1 MIRSA
6 ASSHLSRLVASALV
20 AGALAACG
28 GGGPDT
34 PRALPPVPVR
44 VARAEQRT
52 MPLAVRAVGHV
63 ESIATVAVRPR
74 VGGELQKV
82 HFDEGQAVAKDQVLF
97 TIDPRPYQATLREA
111 EARLVRDQ
119 ALLRK
124 SEADLVRYAD
134 LVKRDFVTREQF
146 DLITATVESMRATV
160 AADQASVDSARL
172 QLDYC
177 TVAAPVGGRTGSL
190 LFKAGNLVKANDD
203 KALVTIN
210 QTRPIYVSFA
220 VPAENLPSVRGKAGD
235 GLRVNAFLPAENGKP
250 EAGKLAVIDNEV
262 DMATGTVALKAVFPN
277 EEERLWPGQF
287 VDVELVLEQQQGRV
301 VVPAA
306 AVQTS
311 QQGTFVYVVGDE
323 GAVELRPVQVARQ
336 DEHDAVID
344 AGVQAGETVVTDGQL
359 RLVPGARVEVK
370 EGIGS
375 ATGARP

>member
-6 ASSHLSRLVASALV
+6 VSSSLFRLVASALF
-20 AGALAACG
+20 AGALSACG
-28 GGGPDT
+28 GGGLEK
-34 PRALPPVPVR
+34 PRALPPVPVT
-44 VARAEQRT
+44 VAKAEGRT
-52 MPLAVRAVGHV
+52 MPLTVRAVGHV
-63 ESIATVAVRPR
+63 ESVATVAVRLR

-111 EARLVRDQ
+111 EARLLRDQ

-177 TVAAPVGGRTGSL
+177 TVTAPVGGRTGSL

-210 QTRPIYVSFA
+210 QTRPIYVSFT
-220 VPAENLPSVRGKAGD
+220 VPAERLQAVRGKAGD
-235 GLRVNAFLPAENGKP
+235 GLRVNAFLPAESGKP
-250 EAGKLAVIDNEV
+250 EAGKLAVIDNAV
-262 DMATGTVALKAVFPN
+262 DTATSTVGLKAIFPN
-277 EEERLWPGQF
+277 QDERLWPGQF
-287 VDVELVLEQQQGRV
+287 VDVELLLEEQQGRV

-311 QQGTFVYVVGDE
+311 QQGTFVYVVGDD
-323 GAVELRPVQVARQ
+323 GVAELRPVQVARQ
-336 DEHDAVID
+336 DERDAVID
-344 AGVQAGETVVTDGQL
+344 GGVLVGETVVTDGQL

-370 EGIGS
+370 EAVG
-375 ATGARP
+375 AAAGARP

>member
-6 ASSHLSRLVASALV
+6 ASLHQSRLVASALL
-20 AGALAACG
+20 AGALSACG
-28 GGGPDT
+28 GGGSAT
-34 PRALPPVPVR
+34 PRALPPVPVM

-52 MPLAVRAVGHV
+52 MPLTVRAVGHV

-82 HFDEGQAVAKDQVLF
+82 HFEEGQAVAKDQVLF
-97 TIDPRPYQATLREA
+97 TIDPRPYQAALREA

-160 AADQASVDSARL
+160 AADQAAVDSARL

-235 GLRVNAFLPAENGKP
+235 GLRVNAFLPAENGTP
-250 EAGKLAVIDNEV
+250 ETGTLAVIDNQV
-262 DMATGTVALKAVFPN
+262 DTATGTVALKAVFPN
-277 EEERLWPGQF
+277 GEERLWPGQF
-287 VDVELVLEQQQGRV
+287 VDVELLLEQQQGRV

-311 QQGTFVYVVGDE
+311 QQGSFVYVVGDG
-323 GAVELRPVQVARQ
+323 GAAELRPVQVARQ

-344 AGVQAGETVVTDGQL
+344 TGVQAGETVVTDGQL

-370 EGIGS
+370 ERIGS